1 MTTLTYQA
9 ETVAHLAQA
18 EWALNIT
25 WADGSSNQFHYIWL
39 RDNCPSPESRH
50 PNGQKIL
57 ETVSIPVD
65 IRPRSVKLTEA
76 GDIEIVWANDG
87 HISHF
92 APDWLR
98 RHAYPA
104 KGRVKPAHSVTLW
117 GAKLAKNLPEAA
129 YADVWPNHQA
139 LGNWLAL
146 VRQYGVAILHGVPA
160 EPGAIFKVV
169 DLFGYVRETNYG
181 RLFDVKSVTN
191 PNNLAYTGLALSPH
205 TDNPYRDPVPTLQ
218 LLHCLAS
225 SVDGGDSIIVDGFK
239 VAETIRQREPDK
251 FELLSTV
258 PVRFQFRD
266 KEADLSAEAPIIS
279 LNHRGEVAAI
289 RFNNR
294 SIAPFD
300 FEADLMEPYYAAY
313 RTFAAMLDSPEF
325 QVCFK
330 LESGSL
336 FIVDNQRVLH
346 GRTGFS
352 SSGSRHLQ
360 GCYADRDGLY
370 SRLAVLERVN
380 SQDLGD

>member
-1 MTTLTYQA
+1 MVTVIHQPKI
-9 ETVAHLAQA
+9 VAHLAQM
-18 EWALNIT
+18 ERALNIT
-25 WADGSSNQFHYIWL
+25 WADGSSHQFHYIWL

-50 PNGQKIL
+50 PNGQRIL
-57 ETVSIPVD
+57 ETASIPAD
-65 IRPRSVKLTEA
+65 IQPRSVKLTEA
-76 GDIEIVWANDG
+76 DEVEIIWASDG
-87 HISHF
+87 HVSRF
-92 APDWLR
+92 APTWLR
-98 RHAYPA
+98 QHAYPA
-104 KGRVKPAHSVTLW
+104 NRRQLSSPITLW
-117 GAKLAKNLPEAA
+117 GAELAENLPKAD
-129 YADVWPNHQA
+129 YAEVSTSPQA
-139 LGNWLAL
+139 LRSWLAL
-146 VRQYGVAILHGVPA
+146 VRQYGVAILHGVPV

-169 DLFGYVRETNYG
+169 ELFGYVRETNYG

-205 TDNPYRDPVPTLQ
+205 TDNPYREPVPTLQ

-258 PVRFQFRD
+258 PVPFHFQD

-279 LNHRGEVAAI
+279 LNHQGEVAAI

-313 RTFAAMLDSPEF
+313 RTFAAMLDNPEF

-330 LESGSL
+330 LESGGL
-336 FIVDNQRVLH
+336 FLVDNQRVLH

-370 SRLAVLERVN
+370 SRLAVLERE
-380 SQDLGD
+380 